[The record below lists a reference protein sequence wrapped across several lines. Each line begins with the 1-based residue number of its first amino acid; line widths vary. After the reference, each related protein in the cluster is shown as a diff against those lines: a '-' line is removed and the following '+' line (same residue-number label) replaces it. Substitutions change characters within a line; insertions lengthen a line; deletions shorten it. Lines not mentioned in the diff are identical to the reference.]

1 MSFTL
6 QILDDDRTRYTATNI
21 YRQSPSEFDHM
32 LRGTNASAPYADA
45 PGYRI
50 INNNSYR
57 SKPLCLRPKF
67 RKPRKSQ
74 ANNCDRIDVHEQA
87 RRAAALLLQRGPG
100 PVSVFPCGGTGHS
113 NDFRYYLSLHI
124 LGEPS
129 REWGQDWNAR
139 RRKNEERCADVGY
152 PFEEVDPE
160 DWK

>member
-6 QILDDDRTRYTATNI
+6 QILSDDRVRYEATNI
-21 YRQSPSEFDHM
+21 YRKSPSEFDHM

-50 INNNSYR
+50 LNNNSYR
-57 SKPLCLRPKF
+57 SKPLPLRPKF
-67 RKPRKSQ
+67 RKPRRQ
-74 ANNCDRIDVHEQA
+74 ANNGDRIAVQDQA
-87 RRAAALLLQRGPG
+87 KRAAEIFLARGPG
-100 PVSVFPCGGTGHS
+100 PVLVYPCGGVGHS
-113 NDFRYYLSLHI
+113 NDFRYFLSLHI

-139 RRKNEERCADVGY
+139 RRKNEERCADAGY

-160 DWK
+160 DFK